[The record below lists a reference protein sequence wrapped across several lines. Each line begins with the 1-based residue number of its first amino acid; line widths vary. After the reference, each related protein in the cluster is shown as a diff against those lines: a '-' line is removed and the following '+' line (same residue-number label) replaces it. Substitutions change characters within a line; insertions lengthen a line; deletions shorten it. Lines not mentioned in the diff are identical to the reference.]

1 MITGEEDDEMR
12 VAALK
17 PQNILLANPET
28 LEDVRR
34 IIAAPFP
41 GSARKG
47 AAAVEAAWA
56 GDVEAIFSLAVWPLH
71 SC

>member
-34 IIAAPFP
+34 IIDAPYP
-41 GSARKG
+41 GLGSKDVAMI
-47 AAAVEAAWA
+47 EAAWA